1 LTPHALL
8 QIPKIISA
16 LSAGKTCV
24 VVADMLP
31 PVSQEF
37 YRHFDSMHVLDAT
50 GACVESGAPE
60 QLLRLPQFGARLR
73 EIANWQE
80 DMTCLF
86 GAAKHAN

>member
-1 LTPHALL
+1 
-8 QIPKIISA
+8 
-16 LSAGKTCV
+16 
-24 VVADMLP
+24 
-31 PVSQEF
+31 
-37 YRHFDSMHVLDAT
+37 MHVLDAT

-86 GAAKHAN
+86 GAAKHTD